1 MKFIETEHFLSQIH
15 SLGERFP
22 KIGHDWQDF
31 KETFS
36 VQLGI
41 SLGEG
46 VYKFRCKNSSIPTGK
61 SGGFRIII
69 KVFENKVL
77 PFMIYSKTDISNVSK
92 AQIVNALKKVLE
104 EL

>member
-1 MKFIETEHFLSQIH
+1 MKFIETKHLLGQIH
-15 SLGERFP
+15 SLNERFP
-22 KIGHDWQDF
+22 KIDHDWQDF
-31 KETFS
+31 EETFS

-61 SGGFRIII
+61 SGGFRIIV

-77 PFMIYSKTDISNVSK
+77 PLMIYSKTDISNVSK
-92 AQIVNALKKVLE
+92 VQIITALKKVLE